1 MASLDSLPPD
11 QRAALQLVL
20 QRGRSYDEIA
30 QVLSIDR
37 AAVRDRALNAL
48 DALGPQTDVAPPRR
62 ALIGD
67 YLLGQLPPDESDEL
81 RDRLADS
88 AGERAWASAVE
99 SELAPLATVA
109 LPEVSGE
116 TSAAHPRS
124 RLGGAILLAGGAAIA
139 AAVVTAVIV
148 VGVGGGSTSHH
159 QPVRASAR
167 AGSTSA
173 AATSTPAAQPVA
185 QINLGSPQPHSAAKG
200 IAEVLAQGT
209 TNEIA
214 IVASGLTPNA
224 THPPNAY
231 AVWLYNSPT
240 DSHILGFDPGV
251 GRNGRL
257 EAAAPLPSD
266 AGRYRQLIVTLE
278 TQAAPRTPGR
288 IVLEGTL
295 TGLS

>member
-11 QRAALQLVL
+11 QRAVLQLVL
-20 QRGRSYDEIA
+20 QRRRSYDEIA
-30 QVLSIDR
+30 QLLSIDR
-37 AAVRDRALNAL
+37 AAVRDRALTAL
-48 DALGPQTDVAPPRR
+48 DALGPQTDAAPQRR

-67 YLLGQLPPDESDEL
+67 YLLGQLPPRESDEL

-88 AGERAWASAVE
+88 ADERAWTAVVE
-99 SELAPLATVA
+99 SELAPLAAGAPSAV
-109 LPEVSGE
+109 PVE

-139 AAVVTAVIV
+139 AAVVIGVIV

-159 QPVRASAR
+159 QPVRTSAR
-167 AGSTSA
+167 AGSTNA

-240 DSHILGFDPGV
+240 DSHMLGFDPGV

-278 TQAAPRTPGR
+278 TQASPRAPGR
-288 IVLEGTL
+288 IVLEGAL
-295 TGLS
+295 TGRS

>member
-11 QRAALQLVL
+11 QRAVLQLVL

-30 QVLSIDR
+30 QLLSIDR
-37 AAVRDRALNAL
+37 AAVRDRALTAL
-48 DALGPQTDVAPPRR
+48 DALGPQTDVAPQRR

-67 YLLGQLPPDESDEL
+67 YLLGQLPPRESDEL
-81 RDRLADS
+81 HDRPADS
-88 AGERAWASAVE
+88 AGERAWAAAVE
-99 SELAPLATVA
+99 SELAPLVA
-109 LPEVSGE
+109 GAPPAVPVE

-139 AAVVTAVIV
+139 AAVVIAVIV
-148 VGVGGGSTSHH
+148 AGVGGGSTSHH

-167 AGSTSA
+167 AGSTNA

-278 TQAAPRTPGR
+278 TQASPRAPGR
-288 IVLEGTL
+288 IVLEGAL
-295 TGLS
+295 TGRS